1 MITHELFPTVIGEY
15 NLNRD
20 FTEKE
25 KTAFQSLNE
34 MHKNIG
40 NLTSV
45 NKNVLDIKE
54 LFGIKEQISMY
65 AKEYIDKIINP
76 KANIFPYIT
85 QSWINFTDK
94 GQWHHK
100 HNHSNSFLSG
110 VLYISANNK
119 IDKITFHDG
128 RYNQINIPPKEYNRL
143 NSSSWKLGVGS
154 KDIFIF
160 PSHLIHE
167 VEISENTNPRVS
179 LSFNIFV
186 KGNLGDYND
195 MTELILK

>member
-1 MITHELFPTVIGEY
+1 MITHELFPTVVGEY
-15 NLNRD
+15 NLNRE

-25 KTAFQSLNE
+25 KSAFQSLNE
-34 MHKNIG
+34 MYKNIG

-45 NKNVLDIKE
+45 NKEVLDLKE
-54 LFGIKEQISMY
+54 LSGIKEQISVY
-65 AKEYIDKIINP
+65 AKEYIDTIVKP
-76 KANIFPYIT
+76 KTNIFPYIT

-110 VLYISANNK
+110 VLYISANNQ
-119 IDKITFHDG
+119 IDRITFHDG
-128 RYNQINIPPKEYNRL
+128 RYSQINIPPKKYDRL

-167 VEISENTNPRVS
+167 VEISENMNPRVS

-186 KGNLGDYND
+186 KGNIGDYND